1 MLGRIIALVSCLMCA
16 FPFLVIA
23 TFNKDSKEPINFWS
37 GDTTLKDKVKN
48 AHEYN
53 IKMAD
58 LYKKCAI
65 AFVIT
70 GIGFLTVPLVG
81 VVLLCFDCT
90 LGIYIVYRNYKKILE
105 KYSQSKL

>member
-1 MLGRIIALVSCLMCA
+1 MVGRIIAAFACLMCA

-23 TFNKDSKEPINFWS
+23 IFNKDSKEPINFWS

-48 AHEYN
+48 VREYN
-53 IKMAD
+53 IEMAA

-70 GIGFLTVPLVG
+70 GIGFLAVPLVG

-105 KYSQSKL
+105 KYS